1 MNHVSHRANRGSAY
15 IITLFTVAAIVS
27 MVLIGVRLRLTTNAQ
42 SAIIEQMSEGSIG
55 VLDAT
60 EYALQKIT
68 DDADWN
74 TTAQTGIVY
83 NKFAIG
89 DSAYSST
96 VLDADTGLTPTESTT
111 TYRVKVAAEHDTVRS
126 AAQID
131 ILCEKVDYLAE
142 LNNLGATHYWPLN
155 EKDMPDQALDK
166 LYENHH
172 GTYLIPTVAGA
183 ATNDEG
189 ASVPLFSDAND
200 YIEVPWYGTFKAR
213 NGSISLWMN
222 LTNESKLA
230 TTSLLGA
237 LYKSG
242 GKASINI
249 SIWNFGVSTYICD
262 DGTFS
267 YSNFATSESDAIA
280 PNTWHHIVMTWG
292 STGLFTY
299 IDGVEAAH
307 NASNT
312 MQLTTERAN
321 NGGEQPLHIGGGY
334 LLSPFTHSVKGLD
347 GSLAHVAFFTSQLD
361 AAQVA
366 DLAAI
371 KPDLTSTNIV
381 DDSWVRVF
389 E

>member
-1 MNHVSHRANRGSAY
+1 MICSKHHHGSIY
-15 IITLFTVAAIVS
+15 LITLITVAAIVS
-27 MVLIGVRLRLTTNAQ
+27 MVLIGVRLRLATTGKSQ
-42 SAIIEQMSEGSIG
+42 LVEQMSEGNTG

-68 DDADWN
+68 DDVDWN
-74 TTAQTGIVY
+74 TTAQTGVV
-83 NKFAIG
+83 FADFTLG
-89 DSAYSST
+89 DSTYSSS
-96 VLDADTGLTPTESTT
+96 VVDAATGLTPTVGTT
-111 TYRVKVAAEHDTVRS
+111 NYRVQVASDHNTVHS
-126 AAQID
+126 AAQIEVF
-131 ILCEKVDYLAE
+131 CSKVDYLAV
-142 LNNLGATHYWPLN
+142 LNKLGVVHYWPLN
-155 EKDMPDQALDK
+155 EVRESPQALDE

-172 GTYLIPTVAGA
+172 GTYLVPTVAGA

-189 ASVPLFSDAND
+189 ALVPLFADAND
-200 YIEVPWYGTFKAR
+200 SIEVPWSGTLKTN

-222 LTNESKLA
+222 LTNESKFA

-267 YSNFATSESDAIA
+267 YSNFATSASDAIA

-292 STGLFTY
+292 NDGLFTY
-299 IDGVEAAH
+299 IDGVEAAR
-307 NASNT
+307 NAANT

-321 NGGEQPLHIGGGY
+321 KGGEQPLYIGSGY
-334 LLSPFTHSVKGLD
+334 LLTPFMNSVKGFD
-347 GSLAHVAFFTSQLD
+347 GSLAHVAFFTSQLRP
-361 AAQVA
+361 AEIAE
-366 DLAAI
+366 LAAV
-371 KPDLTSTNIV
+371 KPDLSGTSIV
-381 DDSWVRVF
+381 EDSWVRVF